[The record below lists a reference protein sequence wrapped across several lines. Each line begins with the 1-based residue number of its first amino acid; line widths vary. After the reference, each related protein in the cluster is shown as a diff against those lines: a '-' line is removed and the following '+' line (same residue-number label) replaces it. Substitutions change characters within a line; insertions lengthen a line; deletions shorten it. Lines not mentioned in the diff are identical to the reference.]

1 MISVHCIESSTAEMA
16 FSVRRSLYRDNF
28 RLLQGAISSSEM
40 FATPYTARGARGGGG
55 GARGERGE
63 GEGQMT
69 GRVGVVMTARRGEAR
84 ERLVGTIAGGCG

>member
-40 FATPYTARGARGGGG
+40 FATPYTARGARGGGE
-55 GARGERGE
+55 ERE
-63 GEGQMT
+63 GREGREK
-69 GRVGVVMTARRGEAR
+69 GR
-84 ERLVGTIAGGCG
+84 